1 MSNYNVAYSGLDNVS
16 KAIDAVSNNI
26 ANASTV
32 GYKSGQ
38 WVFAD
43 QFMKATSTTD
53 AARTGMGTQNLSVR
67 RPMIQ
72 GAIANST
79 NPLDLA
85 ISGNGMF
92 RLLQDLPRNNEDKLD
107 PSSLF
112 YTRNGQFSVSK
123 DGYIVNENGMY
134 LTGYQPDRYGK
145 SITDDI
151 YGNWGLLKVPEA
163 NYFGNK
169 TGKSVISALLDS
181 TSTAFTSATS
191 LPFDPS
197 QNTFNN
203 KTSQTI
209 FDNDGNAHTLDVYY
223 RRVKDS
229 MLEITSGTD
238 GYTYKPS
245 ESSSPMA
252 TPTSDAG
259 KLVTLNV
266 NSVLRVDT
274 APECAAVT
282 QSYDPASKNLVLSA
296 RPVVGGTYQNVDK
309 LKVFVNGIDSG
320 YVVSGG
326 GGTASLTLTE
336 AAQPFAPTR
345 QFSVNQGDV
354 VSFFKADET
363 ASAQASALNASGNT
377 VLTVTTMPSNDVTG
391 YRVYTKDA
399 AGNYVDTGATVTS
412 SDSGAKK
419 VTLSAAIAD
428 PAGMGGAANNL
439 YFRPDLNMT
448 LVTPDGHEI
457 LTQGT
462 TNMAVSGQK
471 LYSVQSNVEVYASI
485 DGQFFDHDKK
495 SEYFSSRDVTEQ
507 TSDSSTSKYNAVSA
521 LHFVGGRNI
530 DALVTDPLSG
540 NPMFR
545 TDTTLSARVT
555 NAALGTSQLV
565 FNLDLTDTTMQS
577 GPFQVSKSYQDGEA
591 FAKLSNL
598 TIDNEGRI
606 AGVYGG
612 GRVQYVGQIALV
624 HFDAFEAMAPVGKNA
639 FAATVDSGTE
649 DSANGVY
656 RGRPGT
662 GQLGEI
668 RSQAL
673 ESSNVDLSGELVRL
687 MILQR
692 TYSANSQSMKA
703 VDQVMRDTL
712 QMIS

>member
-112 YTRNGQFSVSK
+112 YTRNGQFSVSR
-123 DGYIVNENGMY
+123 DGYIVNENGMF

-145 SITDDI
+145 AITDDI
-151 YGNWGLLKVPEA
+151 YGNWGLLKVPDA

-169 TGKSVISALLDS
+169 TGSSVISALLDS
-181 TSTAFTSATS
+181 TSTAFTSTTS
-191 LPFDPS
+191 TPFDPS

-223 RRVKDS
+223 RRIADS
-229 MLEITSGTD
+229 TFTIKSESDGT
-238 GYTYKPS
+238 GYTYAPS
-245 ESSSPMA
+245 KSS
-252 TPTSDAG
+252 TPYSAADID
-259 KLVTLNV
+259 KKITLNA

-274 APECAAVT
+274 APLATAAVGT
-282 QSYDPASKNLVLSA
+282 TVTI
-296 RPVVGGTYQNVDK
+296 GGTSLTLNANPAANVQGK
-309 LKVFVNGIDSG
+309 RVFLNGVDSG
-320 YVVSGG
+320 YVVANDSG
-326 GGTASLTLTE
+326 TNPLTL
-336 AAQPFAPTR
+336 AAGTSPAP
-345 QFSVNQGDV
+345 
-354 VSFFKADET
+354 
-363 ASAQASALNASGNT
+363 SGN
-377 VLTVTTMPSNDVTG
+377 VTFNQKDIVTFYDV
-391 YRVYTKDA
+391 
-399 AGNYVDTGATVTS
+399 
-412 SDSGAKK
+412 SG
-419 VTLSAAIAD
+419 T
-428 PAGMGGAANNL
+428 NT
-439 YFRPDLNMT
+439 LNMT

-457 LTQGT
+457 LVQGKS
-462 TNMAVSGQK
+462 NMPSSGLDLTAVESR
-471 LYSVQSNVEVYASI
+471 VEVYSSI
-485 DGQFFDHDKK
+485 DDQFFDHNATSD
-495 SEYFSSRDVTEQ
+495 YFSNRQASQSEMQ
-507 TSDSSTSKYNAVSA
+507 VSA
-521 LHFVGGRNI
+521 SAYKPVTVLHFVGGRNI

-540 NPMFR
+540 NPKFR
-545 TDTTLSARVT
+545 TDVTLSAKVT
-555 NAALGTSQLV
+555 NQALGSSQLV

-577 GPFQVSKSYQDGEA
+577 GPFQISKSYQDGEA

-639 FAATVDSGTE
+639 FAATVESGTE

>member
-32 GYKSGQ
+32 GYKAGQ

-145 SITDDI
+145 AITDDI

-169 TGKSVISALLDS
+169 TGSSVISALLDS
-181 TSTAFTSATS
+181 TSTAFTSTTS
-191 LPFDPS
+191 TPFDPS

-223 RRVKDS
+223 RRIADS
-229 MLEITSGTD
+229 TFTIKSESDGT
-238 GYTYKPS
+238 GYTYAPS
-245 ESSSPMA
+245 KSS
-252 TPTSDAG
+252 TPSSAADID
-259 KLVTLNV
+259 KKISLNA

-274 APECAAVT
+274 APLATAAV
-282 QSYDPASKNLVLSA
+282 
-296 RPVVGGTYQNVDK
+296 GTTVTIGVTSLTLNANPDANVSGK
-309 LKVFVNGIDSG
+309 RVFLNGVDTG
-320 YVVSGG
+320 YVVANDPVDKSP
-326 GGTASLTLTE
+326 LTLTRGSSPE
-336 AAQPFAPTR
+336 P
-345 QFSVNQGDV
+345 
-354 VSFFKADET
+354 
-363 ASAQASALNASGNT
+363 SGNGN
-377 VLTVTTMPSNDVTG
+377 VTFNQKDIVTFYDV
-391 YRVYTKDA
+391 
-399 AGNYVDTGATVTS
+399 
-412 SDSGAKK
+412 SG
-419 VTLSAAIAD
+419 T
-428 PAGMGGAANNL
+428 NT
-439 YFRPDLNMT
+439 LNMT

-457 LTQGT
+457 LVQGKS
-462 TNMAVSGQK
+462 NMPSSGLDLTAVESR
-471 LYSVQSNVEVYASI
+471 VEVYSSI
-485 DGQFFDHDKK
+485 DGQFFDHNATSD
-495 SEYFSSRDVTEQ
+495 YFSNRQASQAEMQ
-507 TSDSSTSKYNAVSA
+507 VSA
-521 LHFVGGRNI
+521 SAYKPVTVMHFVGGRNI

-540 NPMFR
+540 NPKFR
-545 TDTTLSARVT
+545 TDVTLSAKVT
-555 NAALGTSQLV
+555 NQALGTSQLL

-577 GPFQVSKSYQDGEA
+577 GPFQISKSYQDGEA

-639 FAATVDSGTE
+639 FAATVESGTE